1 MIKAAIFDVD
11 DTLYDQLD
19 PFKNAFL
26 EKFSRFAAY
35 VSIEEIYHSSR
46 RYSEETFPLLEA
58 GEISLLEHNTHRM
71 IASFADVG
79 IEISRDE
86 AALFQEAYEE
96 EQHRITLLPVMIEVF
111 ERLLEKGIILG
122 VLTNGPF
129 EHQWMKVNQL
139 GITKWIPKEN
149 IFVSEG
155 IGVAKP
161 DPEAFHFV
169 EGKLK
174 LVKSTTVFI
183 GDSFQNDIIGAKQA
197 GWKAIWLNH
206 RHKLVDDTAV
216 VPDQIIYS
224 PKELLNSLLFS

>member
-1 MIKAAIFDVD
+1 MIKTAVFDVD
-11 DTLYDQLD
+11 DTLYDQLE
-19 PFKNAFL
+19 PFRKAFL
-26 EKFSRFAAY
+26 KKFRRLAAD

-46 RYSEETFPLLEA
+46 KYSEETFPRLEA

-71 IASFADVG
+71 IASFADFG
-79 IEISRDE
+79 IEINRDE
-86 AALFQEAYEE
+86 AALFQEAYVE

-129 EHQWMKVNQL
+129 EHQWMKINQL

-169 EGKLK
+169 ESKLK
-174 LVKSTTVFI
+174 LAKSTTVFI

-206 RHKLVDDTAV
+206 RHKPVDHSIV